1 MTPEQTLKQYFGYD
15 QFRPLQKE
23 IVQSVLDGKDTIALL
38 PTGGGKSICFQ
49 VPALMMEGVC
59 VVVTPLIALMKDQV
73 ENLKKRDIMAIALFG
88 GMKRREIEFE
98 LENCI
103 NGKYKFLYVSPERL
117 MSKHFID
124 YAVNINVSM
133 LAIDE
138 AHCISQWGYDFR
150 PPYLEIAAFKNKFD
164 QLKTIALT
172 ASATKEVVIDI
183 GKRLELRN
191 TQIFTQSFVRS
202 NLSYVVQKTENK
214 IERIIHICERIKGT
228 GLIYVKSRRR
238 TQDLSNLLNQRQ
250 MKTDFYHAGLEPE
263 ERNRK
268 QEEWKKG
275 KTRIMV
281 CTNAFGMGIDK
292 PDVRFVIHEQKPDTL
307 EAYYQEAGRAGRDGE
322 KSYCVMLFHE
332 SDLLDD
338 QKNIEAKYP
347 SSEQISRIY
356 ELICNDLKVGV
367 GSGINQ
373 SFDFDIQAFS
383 QSYKLQANL
392 VYNVIKILENES
404 YFQTTEAFYLPSR
417 LKILVDDETI
427 SEWQE
432 KDKNIYEIFK
442 TLLRSYGGL
451 FDFYTNIYEYE
462 LARRLNKSDVWLKAE
477 LKKLHDLE
485 YLDYVPQSQ
494 KPQIVFIENRFNKVD
509 IPKEKINYLRKRY
522 YEKLKF
528 VNDYLLNSLI
538 CRSSFIVDYF
548 GEINAKDCGVCD
560 VCLDKKKSSD
570 KQFLIYYKRIQ
581 ALIQNKSF
589 KKDDLLKLLKTGEI
603 DEIVSILRWLID
615 ESYLIEN
622 QDGIMTW
629 ANEKLSK

>member
-1 MTPEQTLKQYFGYD
+1 MTPELTLKQYFGYD

-49 VPALMMEGVC
+49 VPALMMDGVC
-59 VVVTPLIALMKDQV
+59 IVVTPLIALMKDQV
-73 ENLKKRDIMAIALFG
+73 ENLKKRDIMALALYG

-150 PPYLEIAAFKNKFD
+150 PPYLEIALFKNKFD
-164 QLKTIALT
+164 KLKTIALT

-183 GKRLELRN
+183 VKKLELQN
-191 TQIFTQSFVRS
+191 TRIFNQSFVRS

-263 ERNRK
+263 ERTRK
-268 QEEWKKG
+268 QEEWKNG

-307 EAYYQEAGRAGRDGE
+307 EAYYQEAGRAGRDGK
-322 KSYCVMLFHE
+322 KSYCIILYHE

-338 QKNIEAKYP
+338 QKNIETKYP

-356 ELICNDLKVGV
+356 ELICNELKVGV

-373 SFDFDIQAFS
+373 SFDFDIQSFC
-383 QSYKLQANL
+383 QTYKLQANL

-432 KDKNIYEIFK
+432 RNADIYELFK
-442 TLLRSYGGL
+442 IMLRSYGGL
-451 FDFYTNIYEYE
+451 FDFYTNIFEFE
-462 LARRLNKSDVWLKAE
+462 LARRLNKSESWLKSE
-477 LKKLHDLE
+477 LKKLHDME
-485 YLDYVPQSQ
+485 NVDYVPQSQ
-494 KPQIVFIENRFNKVD
+494 KPQIIFVENRYNKVD

-522 YEKLKF
+522 LEKLKF
-528 VNDYLLNSLI
+528 VNDYLLNTES
-538 CRSSFIVDYF
+538 CRSSVLVDYF
-548 GEINAKDCGVCD
+548 GEKNAKDCNICD
-560 VCLDKKKSSD
+560 VCLNKKKTYD
-570 KQFLIYYKRIQ
+570 QKFLNYFKKIDT
-581 ALIQNKSF
+581 LIHSQTF
-589 KKDDLLKLLKTGEI
+589 KKDDLLNSVKSGEI
-603 DEIVSILRWLID
+603 DEIVGILRWLID
-615 ESYLIEN
+615 ESYLTEN
-622 QDGIMTW
+622 QDGLMTW
-629 ANEKLSK
+629 TKEKLSK